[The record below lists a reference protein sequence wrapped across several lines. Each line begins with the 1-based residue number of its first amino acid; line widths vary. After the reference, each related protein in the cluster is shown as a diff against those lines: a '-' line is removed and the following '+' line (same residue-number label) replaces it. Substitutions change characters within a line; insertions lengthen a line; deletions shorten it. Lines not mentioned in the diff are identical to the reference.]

1 MMNVNPTA
9 SPQVTASALSEQRTF
24 LPDAEQRLTS
34 SHGNLAHADI
44 NQPAGQPAHRTAGQ
58 QPLTAQDV
66 PLEKLKGSKLLTE
79 AEKVA
84 ELSRQFEA
92 VFLRQILGQAR
103 KVLVQSKFESES
115 ATSGL
120 YNDMVTSQLAD
131 SISKSGDFGL
141 ASSLQAQLHRQL
153 LKTPATSDEKS
164 LPTSPSSLLPRPSR
178 TDHKPAE
185 FFLPSSIRQ

>member
-1 MMNVNPTA
+1 MNVKTVA
-9 SPQVTASALSEQRTF
+9 SDGKAGGGWPVMSDEKS
-24 LPDAEQRLTS
+24 LPAPHSSPVIRHRLT
-34 SHGNLAHADI
+34 AK
-44 NQPAGQPAHRTAGQ
+44 
-58 QPLTAQDV
+58 DV

-120 YNDMVTSQLAD
+120 YNDMVISQLAD
-131 SISKSGDFGL
+131 SISQSGDFGL

-153 LKTPATSDEKS
+153 LNEPVPDGKPPAESGLEARA
-164 LPTSPSSLLPRPSR
+164 PA
-178 TDHKPAE
+178 HKPAE
-185 FFLPSSIRQ
+185 FFLPSSTLK